1 MKWQHDTTNPAGPIQ
16 VKRINDALGKVRWE
30 HNTKVEIWGVR
41 GGEEHSNT
49 TTEIFGVNVR
59 EDVKAALEEVGAQFA
74 WTISRDNAKEIEAAL
89 LARLPALKENR
100 PVTDNRRTPEED
112 AARVAESARLAEE
125 RRIQDEAKRGEQN
138 KIAATLREKYPWA
151 LPADSKLSCAAR
163 AAANCKVE
171 LVRAFPG
178 HAFSVRSD
186 GNSIDIRWT
195 AGPTI
200 KEVEAITGKYQNA
213 SFDGMTD
220 STEYDHSAYGEAVS
234 EVLGRVRFVSERR
247 DFDEDK
253 LMPLLLP
260 ALCQFENVTYDPNV
274 KPYDLRLPDENG
286 ARVECGG
293 NAVLAILQAQSFPP
307 GAVITGLEEREWKEG
322 DSFLN
327 EWGNW
332 YKATFDVP
340 LLAHRGSVL
349 PSVTAGAE
357 ASVAYNEE
365 HNGIEVRFPG
375 KPDPSVISALKA
387 SRFRWS
393 PRSRVWYAKASD
405 HALDSA
411 ARIAGLSDEDR
422 AKVKRNMDGA
432 HEDAGVRGME
442 MACGIA

>member
-1 MKWQHDTTNPAGPIQ
+1 
-16 VKRINDALGKVRWE
+16 V
-30 HNTKVEIWGVR
+30 TK
-41 GGEEHSNT
+41 
-49 TTEIFGVNVR
+49 
-59 EDVKAALEEVGAQFA
+59 ALEEVGAQFN
-74 WTISRDNAKEIEAAL
+74 WTISRNNATEVTAAL
-89 LARLPALKENR
+89 LARLPELQKNR
-100 PVTDNRRTPEED
+100 PVTDNRRTSEED
-112 AARVAESARLAEE
+112 AAQVAESARLAEE

-138 KIAATLREKYPWA
+138 KIAATLREKFPWA
-151 LPADSKLSCAAR
+151 LSADSKMSSAAR

-178 HAFSVRSD
+178 HTFSVRSD
-186 GNSIDIRWT
+186 GNSIDIRWV
-195 AGPTI
+195 AGPTV

-286 ARVECGG
+286 ARVEYGG

-307 GAVITGLEEREWKEG
+307 GALITGLEEREWKEG
-322 DSFLN
+322 DSFQN

-332 YKATFDVP
+332 YKATFEVKFEAP
-340 LLAHRGSVL
+340 NFSA
-349 PSVTAGAE
+349 PATAEGAT
-357 ASVAYNEE
+357 VAYNEE

-375 KPDPSVISALKA
+375 KPEATIISALKA
-387 SRFRWS
+387 ARFRWS

-422 AKVKRNMDGA
+422 AKVKRSMDGA
-432 HEDAGVRGME
+432 REDAGVRGME